1 MWEGS
6 PTAPDSLSLRTG
18 LLLPYLEGESQEV
31 PKRLC
36 VTMEHQMAYCAVVI
50 MSYEQEEFVPFHVRL
65 GERVW
70 DVQLE
75 CSKHLCE

>member
-1 MWEGS
+1 
-6 PTAPDSLSLRTG
+6 
-18 LLLPYLEGESQEV
+18 
-31 PKRLC
+31 
-36 VTMEHQMAYCAVVI
+36 MAYCAVVI

-75 CSKHLCE
+75 CSNIYVNDFKWALAIRVFEA